1 MVEQLPF
8 FLARAREWW
17 VAADRLRARVPDGD
31 PVLTV
36 WREAAWAHLL
46 LTKGRFGAAAKRL
59 REVFR
64 AVTAVDPP
72 SLVPPPRCEDDV
84 LAVAADLFAHLRSI
98 VSARHPAAF
107 DRPVAA

>member
-1 MVEQLPF
+1 MPF

-46 LTKGRFGAAAKRL
+46 LTMGRFAAAVKRL

-64 AVTAVDPP
+64 DVVRVEVP
-72 SLVPPPRCEDDV
+72 SPVPRPRCEADV
-84 LAVAADLFAHLRSI
+84 LAFAADLFARLRSV